1 MFTSITGATG
11 YEAETTERVP
21 SSSFPWIWVGFVYA
35 GFFFIVEVAL
45 VIAGTEESVI
55 TGIATFLVLLGVIYW
70 LVCVHRLHKILEQMT
85 NGRYP
90 ISPGEAAGKHF
101 IPFYNLYWIFKWP
114 GEFSDYINRK
124 GRVSM
129 IPGAAIGAM
138 LLLATL
144 CRIILDGAIGLA
156 FLFGVTLYISSRL
169 KAHVKAL
176 RGLTPDQLPP
186 LPDPRIF
193 SQPIETSTSPAQETV
208 GGSSA
213 G

>member
-11 YEAETTERVP
+11 FEAETAEQVP
-21 SSSFPWIWVGFVYA
+21 RSSFPWISVGFLFA
-35 GFFFIVEVAL
+35 GFFFILEIVL
-45 VIAGTEESVI
+45 VFTGAEESAVR
-55 TGIATFLVLLGVIYW
+55 ALLTLCALPGLIYW
-70 LVCVHRLHKILEQMT
+70 LFCVHRLHKILEEMT
-85 NGRYP
+85 HGRYP
-90 ISPGEAAGKHF
+90 ISPGEAALKHI
-101 IPFYNLYWIFKWP
+101 IPFYNLYWLFKWP
-114 GEFSDYINRK
+114 GELSEYINRQ
-124 GRVSM
+124 GRVRM
-129 IPGAAIGAM
+129 ISGAVIGAM

-144 CRIILDGAIGLA
+144 SRIFDGAIGLA

-208 GGSSA
+208 GGSGA